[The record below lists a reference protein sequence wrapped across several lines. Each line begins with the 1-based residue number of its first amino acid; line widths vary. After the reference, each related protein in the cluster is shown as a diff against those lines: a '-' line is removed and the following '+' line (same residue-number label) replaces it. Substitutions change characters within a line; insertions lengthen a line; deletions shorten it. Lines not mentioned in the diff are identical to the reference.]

1 MKKCQPESRAYRMQ
15 KMCVSSSF
23 CPLLVLTFHLSQEAE
38 AEKASVL
45 EQYTDLAARK
55 AVIDQQ
61 QATLL
66 TEMKGIKEQI
76 QNFEQHRS
84 GIMVSTRQCLPRN
97 LVLNQLPSR
106 AKSKW
111 PW

>member
-1 MKKCQPESRAYRMQ
+1 MKKCQPGYRAYRMQ

-23 CPLLVLTFHLSQEAE
+23 CPLSVSTFHLSQEAE
-38 AEKASVL
+38 TEKASIL

-55 AVIDQQ
+55 AVIDAQ

-66 TEMKGIKEQI
+66 REMKGIKEQI

-84 GIMVSTRQCLPRN
+84 GIMVSIRQCLPHDVVMNRPCRPK
-97 LVLNQLPSR
+97 L
-106 AKSKW
+106 KW